1 MEEFKICDVRFRK
14 IGIRNYWI
22 SECGDVI
29 NIKKNGEIYFMKPT
43 LTNDMHLRIE
53 LKTDK
58 GKSKK
63 FFIHR
68 LVYQAFV
75 GELEEGKV
83 IEHLNSI
90 GYRNYYKNLRQS
102 TQKENIRTC
111 INQDRRVGNK
121 KNIVVMNKST
131 GKIET
136 WDIIKD
142 LYNHLGIPV
151 NNGSLQK
158 LIKTSKFKQS
168 YEFIKVVKVK
178 RLSKAK

>member
-1 MEEFKICDVRFRK
+1 
-14 IGIRNYWI
+14 
-22 SECGDVI
+22 
-29 NIKKNGEIYFMKPT
+29 MKST

-102 TQKENIRTC
+102 PQKENIRTC

-121 KNIVVMNKST
+121 KKYCCYEQIHRKNRN
-131 GKIET
+131 
-136 WDIIKD
+136 WDTIKV

-168 YEFIKVVKVK
+168 YEFIKAVKVK